1 MHYIT
6 GQYIKDQYITDQYIA
21 DQLYGPQNM
30 SLKMRFFWTA
40 VFFGPATY
48 FGYQGDYIAAAMLS
62 VGGFGAFTGYRTGAF
77 SMVASLVAIT
87 AAICCAPEIGM
98 THSYRF
104 TEWFGTTGLANRFL
118 AIGLV
123 GLAIGVFVMFILWMI
138 LGRMFRRRPV
148 LARLNRRTGFVLG
161 MTQAVAGLVF
171 FIGGIL
177 VMEPIETAR
186 AENRDSDD
194 TRGQL
199 ASRLVLSTAA
209 ATKQSCLGEVLVRY
223 NPLTQFPQLNKIQQ
237 FNQTAEVLSDPVKIQ
252 SLIDAPE
259 IAELRQKPEVQ
270 RLVSELQSD
279 PKVSE
284 MLQSGGP
291 VNAEMAMTLLNHP
304 AVMHLID
311 TPGFMEQ
318 AAAAMR
324 NAMPKPGMVK

>member
-1 MHYIT
+1 M
-6 GQYIKDQYITDQYIA
+6 QDITDQ
-21 DQLYGPQNM
+21 LYESETM
-30 SLKMRFFWTA
+30 SLKMRLFWTA

-48 FGYQGDYIAAAMLS
+48 FGYQGDYIAAALLS

-77 SMVASLVAIT
+77 AIVASLLAIT
-87 AAICCAPEIGM
+87 AAICYSPEIGM

-104 TEWFGTTGLANRFL
+104 TQWFGTTGLANRFL

-123 GLAIGVFVMFILWMI
+123 GLAIVAVVMFALWMI
-138 LGRMFRRRPV
+138 LGRMFRRRPA

-161 MTQAVAGLVF
+161 ALQGVAGLVF
-171 FIGGIL
+171 FIGGML
-177 VMEPIETAR
+177 VMEPIETER
-186 AENRDSDD
+186 AETRDPDD
-194 TRGQL
+194 TRGRL
-199 ASRLVLSTAA
+199 ASRLILSTAA
-209 ATKQSCLGEVLVRY
+209 ATKQSCLGEVLVKY
-223 NPLTQFPQLNKIQQ
+223 NPLTQFPQLNKVEQ

-252 SLIDAPE
+252 SLMDAPE

-284 MLQSGGP
+284 MLQSGSP
-291 VNAEMAMTLLNHP
+291 ISAEMAMTLLNHP

-311 TPGFMEQ
+311 TPGFLEQ
-318 AAAAMR
+318 AAQAMR